1 MARQRTFPLLL
12 LISLLLIAG
21 RGVAVPATAQDDPPL
36 PARYATLTIDALVA
50 RSYGGGAVTMYET
63 MAQTQDFTRY
73 LISYPSDNLTIYGF
87 MNVPTTPGPFPVIVA
102 IHGYVEAEFYGTIDY
117 TARYAD
123 DLARAGYLVL
133 HPNLRNYFPSNN
145 GPNLFRVGMAVDVLN
160 LIALVRQTGGQ
171 PGALEQAN
179 PTTIGLWGHS
189 MGGGISLRTITVDQG
204 IQAAVL
210 YNAMSGNE
218 EWNFAKIQEWGNA
231 GRGGAEARATEGVVE
246 AISPINYLD
255 RIQAAVSIH
264 HGDADELVPPEWST
278 DLCDRLQALE
288 KVVQCVTYLD
298 QPHIFTEPSDRVFMD
313 NTIAFFDTHLRPGAT
328 P

>member
-1 MARQRTFPLLL
+1 MTQHRTHSFLFL
-12 LISLLLIAG
+12 LILLITGLALTAP
-21 RGVAVPATAQDDPPL
+21 VTAQDDPPL
-36 PARYATLTIDALVA
+36 PRRYANLTINALA
-50 RSYGGGAVTMYET
+50 ERSYGGGIVTVHET

-87 MNVPTTPGPFPVIVA
+87 MNIPTTPGPFPVIVA
-102 IHGYVEAEFYGTIDY
+102 VHGYVEPEVYGTIDY

-123 DLARAGYLVL
+123 DLTRAGYLVL

-160 LIALVRQTGGQ
+160 LVALVRQTGGQ

-179 PTTIGLWGHS
+179 PAAIGLWGHS
-189 MGGGISLRTITVDQG
+189 MGGGISLRAITVDQG

-210 YNAMSGNE
+210 YGAMSGNE
-218 EWNFAKIQEWGNA
+218 AWNLAKIQEWSG
-231 GRGGAEARATEGVVE
+231 GQRGSPEVRAPEE
-246 AISPINYLD
+246 AIIAVSPIYYLD
-255 RIQAAVSIH
+255 RIRAAVSIH
-264 HGDADELVPPEWST
+264 HGDADELVPLEWSV

-298 QPHIFTEPSDRVFMD
+298 QPHTFTGQGDRVFVD
-313 NTIAFFDTHLRPGAT
+313 NTIAFFDTHLRQAT
-328 P
+328 IP